1 MIHNFF
7 PAGKYSSTLQLK
19 ILLTT
24 QNCKLSLIFP
34 FVIHLFLFQL
44 SQKRKKDHLCSG
56 RRFYSVLLLCNQPF
70 CVYVLMSVEVHFKLI
85 LYFFVPTQELQ
96 TYPQSPSIVIIFYLI
111 YYDFYIG
118 LLTFFASKSTY
129 ELSYNVWLTQSVQIM
144 SVLNGLI
151 LSLSHK
157 SIIYNNTRSY
167 LINCTALA
175 SSLL

>member
-1 MIHNFF
+1 
-7 PAGKYSSTLQLK
+7 
-19 ILLTT
+19 
-24 QNCKLSLIFP
+24 
-34 FVIHLFLFQL
+34 
-44 SQKRKKDHLCSG
+44 
-56 RRFYSVLLLCNQPF
+56 
-70 CVYVLMSVEVHFKLI
+70 MSVEVHFKLI